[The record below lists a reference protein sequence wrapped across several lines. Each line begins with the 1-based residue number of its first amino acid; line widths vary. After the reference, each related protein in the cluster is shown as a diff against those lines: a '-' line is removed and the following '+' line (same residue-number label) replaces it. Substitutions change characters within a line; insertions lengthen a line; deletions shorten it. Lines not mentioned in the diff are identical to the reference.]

1 LLREI
6 PLFSDLSA
14 DDLVQVA
21 QTAGERWFED
31 GQIICRQNET
41 GEELFVIAS
50 GEVRVTKLEQGQ
62 ERQLAVRKAGEFIG
76 EMSIIESAPRYA
88 MVTAIGDVRTLVI
101 NTAAFKDILL
111 ERPEVA
117 MAVMRG
123 LSHRLR
129 ERR

>member
-76 EMSIIESAPRYA
+76 EMSIIESAPRFA